1 MKTLTLKKNQSD
13 KKTNQQLGEFATP
26 LEAAKAKNADFMK
39 SLEKVD
45 LSFLKK

>member
-1 MKTLTLKKNQSD
+1 MKTLIANKKETG
-13 KKTNQQLGEFATP
+13 KKPIQKLGEFATAT
-26 LEAAKAKNADFMK
+26 EAAKAKNAEFMK

>member
-1 MKTLTLKKNQSD
+1 MKTLTANKSETD
-13 KKTNQQLGEFATP
+13 KKPIKKLGEFATAA
-26 LEAAKAKNADFMK
+26 EAAKAKNAEFMK